1 MTGKVKYQEGTVKPE
16 HVKDNPKYNMHENSL
31 KNLKPKWDKEHMQKM
46 AQKSVETRRANK
58 EAREQMKMTISIFK
72 DITDGLVDE
81 IPNGLTVIKMSMM
94 KAIQDNDMIEAARLA
109 TILAEYE
116 QPKLQRTEN
125 INANLDFKDITDAEL
140 EEQLALLNGKNTK
153 VIEHQEE

>member
-1 MTGKVKYQEGTVKPE
+1 
-16 HVKDNPKYNMHENSL
+16 
-31 KNLKPKWDKEHMQKM
+31 MQKM